1 MGKKAIAMFVDLRA
15 ADMVDRD
22 VLGRAMRKRRIR
34 EGLVV
39 KVKET
44 LRKNRVTE
52 EETGES
58 FWIAKE
64 VKQDCLLNPIFSIC

>member
-1 MGKKAIAMFVDLRA
+1 MFVDLRA

-44 LRKNRVTE
+44 LRKSRVTG

-58 FWIAKE
+58 FWKAKE
-64 VKQDCLLNPIFSIC
+64 VRQGCLLNPIFSIC